1 MTKSSH
7 EKKKTKRKQNEVFT
21 FTFSPS
27 PLTKSSESEL
37 FVVSEHCF
45 LTPPIVAELAST
57 AGSIRD
63 QKKKKEKRKRKL
75 TMTFDKA
82 NWVPPTFHAL
92 FWLEPTVTFKL
103 L

>member
-1 MTKSSH
+1 M
-7 EKKKTKRKQNEVFT
+7 FT

-57 AGSIRD
+57 AGSITD
-63 QKKKKEKRKRKL
+63 QKKKKEKRKK
-75 TMTFDKA
+75 KKEKE
-82 NWVPPTFHAL
+82 N
-92 FWLEPTVTFKL
+92 
-103 L
+103 

>member
-1 MTKSSH
+1 M
-7 EKKKTKRKQNEVFT
+7 FT

-27 PLTKSSESEL
+27 SLTKCSESEL

-63 QKKKKEKRKRKL
+63 QKKKKEKRKKRKRKL

-92 FWLEPTVTFKL
+92 FWFEPTVTFKL

>member
-7 EKKKTKRKQNEVFT
+7 EKKKRKRKQNEVFT

-27 PLTKSSESEL
+27 PLTKSSENEL

-57 AGSIRD
+57 AVSIRD
-63 QKKKKEKRKRKL
+63 QKKKKEKRKKKKKTNYDFL
-75 TMTFDKA
+75 
-82 NWVPPTFHAL
+82 
-92 FWLEPTVTFKL
+92 
-103 L
+103 